1 VLVSDFDFHLPEEL
15 IAQEALADRSSSRLL
30 HLSRSTGNFED
41 RHFIEFPS
49 LLHSGDLLV
58 LNSSRVFPARLY
70 GRRAGLHA
78 QPLSPRN
85 PASSDFLHGRV
96 EVMLTRQIGAQEW
109 QALVRPGRKIG
120 VGEKIFFSAADSTGF
135 RSTPAEASAGSSHAQ
150 LTAEVIG
157 RGEFGERILRF
168 DPVPDF
174 FAVVER
180 LGHIPLPP
188 YIARDDRQ
196 EDRER
201 YQTVYARA
209 EMTGS
214 VAAPTAGLHF
224 TPQVLAAIRDRGIQI
239 AELTLHVGLGTFQP
253 VHVENV
259 EEHKLH
265 RESFSISEA
274 TAAQINLALAEK
286 RRVVAVGTTT
296 VRTLEFAASQNAS
309 SLPGPAT
316 VTAGTGEA
324 DIFIYP
330 GFQFRV
336 VSAMLTN
343 FHLPKS
349 TLLMLVAAFA
359 GRENVL
365 RAYAHAVGEK
375 YRFFSYGD
383 CMFVE

>member
-1 VLVSDFDFHLPEEL
+1 
-15 IAQEALADRSSSRLL
+15 
-30 HLSRSTGNFED
+30 
-41 RHFIEFPS
+41 
-49 LLHSGDLLV
+49 
-58 LNSSRVFPARLY
+58 
-70 GRRAGLHA
+70 
-78 QPLSPRN
+78 
-85 PASSDFLHGRV
+85 
-96 EVMLTRQIGAQEW
+96 
-109 QALVRPGRKIG
+109 
-120 VGEKIFFSAADSTGF
+120 KIFFSAATS
-135 RSTPAEASAGSSHAQ
+135 SAGSPVSLPAAPGGEGPGELEQ
-150 LTAEVIG
+150 GADLVAEVIG
-157 RGEFGERILRF
+157 RGEFGERTLRF

-174 FAVVER
+174 FAAVEK
-180 LGHIPLPP
+180 LGHVPLPP
-188 YIARDDRQ
+188 YIAREDRP

-209 EMTGS
+209 ETTGS

-224 TPQVLAAIRDRGIQI
+224 TPQIFAAIRARGIEI

-265 RESFSISEA
+265 RESFSISK
-274 TAAQINLALAEK
+274 AAAEQINRALAEK

-296 VRTLEFAASQNAS
+296 VRTLEFAARQSDSGAA
-309 SLPGPAT
+309 AT
-316 VTAGTGEA
+316 PRIQAGAGEA

-330 GFQFRV
+330 GFEFRV
-336 VSAMLTN
+336 VGALLTN

-349 TLLMLVAAFA
+349 TLLMLAAAFA

-365 RAYAHAVGEK
+365 KAYAHAVEAK